1 MQCSSGTDRNWESAG
16 WDESSTITRRCCT
29 RTKEWRWVQRCSRA
43 VQAGDQGR
51 CHAPIFQTK
60 SQQAC
65 ACTILNELHKELG
78 HLDTEKTL
86 NLISD
91 IFFWLTLTKKTKQ
104 THVEYLN
111 HSLFQLVP
119 VHVLHLEESRGGY
132 EYILLIMDHYTQ
144 AYATTNE
151 SAKIVA
157 DGQIVQW
164 FLFHVWFPRKCTMTL
179 EDKLLLHHLKS
190 TFWCPGISH

>member
-1 MQCSSGTDRNWESAG
+1 MSCTVVSNRKSAG
-16 WDESSTITRRCCT
+16 VCVYHFKWAAQ
-29 RTKEWRWVQRCSRA
+29 RTGTPGHGK
-43 VQAGDQGR
+43 D
-51 CHAPIFQTK
+51 IK
-60 SQQAC
+60 S
-65 ACTILNELHKELG
+65 NKG
-78 HLDTEKTL
+78 H
-86 NLISD
+86 
-91 IFFWLTLTKKTKQ
+91 FTLTKKTKQ

-119 VHVLHLEESRGGY
+119 VNALHLEQRRGGY